1 MAFVLF
7 LVTNWEQYKSFY
19 PDPSRIDIGHVQD
32 PEMSVD
38 EIRDNLSNVHGH
50 LVEFP
55 YRFLQDVDLHGESIP
70 FIGHD
75 LQSLYT

>member
-1 MAFVLF
+1 
-7 LVTNWEQYKSFY
+7 
-19 PDPSRIDIGHVQD
+19 
-32 PEMSVD
+32 MSVD